1 MGHDQRLVLS
11 GKGISKPMHRAARL
25 LILSILILTAINLA
39 GQSGPGDILTV
50 ELLTDRDAALAGEQL
65 NIALVIEID
74 HPWHV
79 YAPVGNDDFTIPVS
93 PSLNTEGQAFS
104 MADWEFPKADRISVA
119 GVKEPAAVYGGQLIL
134 RNSLVIDAAATGT
147 LELKGELYYQACDD
161 AQCLIP
167 ATLEYAYSLPVV
179 SDPGQS
185 QMINEDIFRT
195 APVTASNEP
204 AEVQEDDDISGLVS
218 QYGMILTFAIIFF
231 GGLALNL
238 TPCVYPLIPITISFF
253 GGTDAGEGRTFW
265 MASAYVLGIAV
276 TYSILGVVA
285 ALGGGLFG
293 VLLTNPWVLIGIAA
307 LLVGLSLSMFGVY
320 EFRLPTGLMTAA
332 SQSKAGIFGS
342 FFMGLTL
349 GIVAAPCVGPF
360 VIGLLTYVA
369 AQQDVVLGFTMFF
382 TLAMGLG
389 LPYLFLAMYSS
400 KISALPRS
408 GTWMIGVRIIFGFV
422 LIAMAIYFIMPL
434 LGSFANPVMA
444 VFLIGSGVFLI
455 MFDKSGDANPG
466 FNRIKQTI
474 AIILIIVG
482 TWMGLPESQHAGEA
496 GIDWSRPTTQA
507 ELDLLLTGEKP
518 VMIDVYADW
527 CIPCKEMDKFTFP
540 DPEVIKMSRRFTA
553 IKIDLTHQN
562 GAFEK
567 AFLKQFSIKGVP
579 TYIFLKNGTEL
590 TSLRS
595 TGFEKAADFLKRMEQ
610 AL

>member
-1 MGHDQRLVLS
+1 VGHDQRLVLS